1 MTKDDE
7 ILLTNWMNS
16 LFSESGSLRSYPR
29 RVIGRH
35 PYVLPDLVVVAEQ
48 NRYRGG
54 VTVTAQF
61 YRVAKGKV
69 LDCDE
74 KCLIE
79 LICGYMPSPSGPFI
93 WRFEIFT
100 PTGMGHEEA
109 VNRIKTGLIK
119 QKLATA

>member
-16 LFSESGSLRSYPR
+16 LFSENGSLRSYPR

-48 NRYRGG
+48 DRDRGG
-54 VTVTAQF
+54 MTVSAQL
-61 YRVAKGKV
+61 YRVAKGKM
-69 LDCDE
+69 LDCSQ

-79 LICGYMPSPSGPFI
+79 ATSRYTPGATTSYI
-93 WRFEIFT
+93 RHFEIFT

-109 VNRIKTGLIK
+109 INRIKSGLMK